1 MSFWV
6 PKKGQL
12 SFSKG
17 FREMDKKALI
27 HSKVLKF
34 PLEYPHFFF
43 LVQPKINRQSFKS
56 TPDSLKQRLKAFERR
71 RSLGVPEICLDKVNV
86 SGLALLQ

>member
-6 PKKGQL
+6 PKKGQYHFRKGDKTCL
-12 SFSKG
+12 FG

-34 PLEYPHFFF
+34 PLNIHINFF
-43 LVQPKINRQSFKS
+43 LAQPKINLQSFKS
-56 TPDSLKQRLKAFERR
+56 TPDSLRQQSREKGRWVPLKFV
-71 RSLGVPEICLDKVNV
+71 LIK
-86 SGLALLQ
+86 